1 MNFGQ
6 ALAALLNGSL
16 ITRAGWQR
24 QGMTL
29 HLQPAVGILTEPF
42 IVRHLNNGQCS
53 VYTPSNVDILTAD
66 WAIASQEE
74 NRQGATQGLRE
85 QEHAGHSR

>member
-6 ALAALLNGSL
+6 ALAALLNGSS

-24 QGMTL
+24 QGMSL
-29 HLQPAVGILTEPF
+29 ILQPAHGIITDPF
-42 IVRHLNNGQCS
+42 IVRRLNNGQCS
-53 VYTPSNVDILTAD
+53 VYTPSNADILTAD
-66 WAIASQEE
+66 WAIVSQEE

-85 QEHAGHSR
+85 QEHASHPR